1 MTVDNHMTS
10 IKYKPRAPTHITEAY
25 GKIRYLNRI
34 ITKLN
39 VKNFDNNL
47 PSIQS
52 TWNTIKFKIES
63 TASTNCYNIQLP
75 TSIDATNIMNVRQQI
90 RAFHKVLKIRYDRL
104 IKKQDDKNIKENKCT
119 IIIDRV
125 LQSNNGTSTL
135 ITDPNEIKKLTNQH
149 FQQCAGGT
157 QIPKEI
163 PL

>member
-1 MTVDNHMTS
+1 MTTNKWQELQQATDARVDQFLANPMIINKASDLNTYWTIIQRIIMNAAITTVDNHMTS
-10 IKYKPRAPTHITEAY
+10 IKYKPP
-25 GKIRYLNRI
+25 
-34 ITKLN
+34 
-39 VKNFDNNL
+39 
-47 PSIQS
+47 
-52 TWNTIKFKIES
+52 
-63 TASTNCYNIQLP
+63 STNCYNIQLP